1 MKRNEQNGF
10 TLTEVMISVALVG
23 LVIGITTSS
32 WIALARGAAISK
44 QCSQMHA
51 ELRLGFDIMTKDLV
65 GASSV
70 HNLNTNR
77 FGMNASTTNG
87 VQVVHYVLSDRVF
100 YRVDSPD
107 PKALINDVSSFS
119 YKLFEEDGETETLVA
134 ADAFSVDV
142 TLRTQTSVSSQT
154 FDDVYQSRIMLRN
167 KL

>member
-1 MKRNEQNGF
+1 MKRKKQNGF

-32 WIALARGAAISK
+32 WIALARGAAISQK
-44 QCSQMHA
+44 CSLMHA
-51 ELRLGFDIMTKDLV
+51 ELRYGFDVLTKDLV

-70 HNLNTNR
+70 HNLNTNW
-77 FGMNASTTNG
+77 FGMNATTTG
-87 VQVVHYVLSDRVF
+87 GLQVVYYVLAGDVF
-100 YRVDSPD
+100 YKVDSGK
-107 PKALINDVSSFS
+107 PKALINDVSSFT

-142 TLRTQTSVSSQT
+142 TLRTETSVSSQT